1 MSQEGKNLQE
11 KIPVSRRNDP
21 SDVLTKARLEKR
33 IIFIP
38 LYPNTG
44 LQLVALQLKL
54 ELYRRLT
61 SKTASLWYTYFPWS
75 SLYVLLAPWPLIS
88 IHYIRWSLEIKIRS
102 DMLSNCWF
110 RNKLRVSN
118 VFTAKPEYPDARQS
132 GKEFHSAWSK
142 HVDRSIC
149 WLLSTGQLI
158 IL

>member
-1 MSQEGKNLQE
+1 MSQEGKILQE
-11 KIPVSRRNDP
+11 KIPVSRWSDP
-21 SDVLTKARLEKR
+21 SDVLTKARLERR

-38 LYPNTG
+38 LYRSTG
-44 LQLVALQLKL
+44 LQLVALRLRL

-61 SKTASLWYTYFPWS
+61 SKTAFLWYTYFPRS

-88 IHYIRWSLEIKIRS
+88 IHYIRWSLEIKIFYVLS
-102 DMLSNCWF
+102 DCWF

-118 VFTAKPEYPDARQS
+118 VLTAKTEYPDARQS
-132 GKEFHSAWSK
+132 GKEFHLTWSK